1 MAENKEANLMSD
13 IEELSNEV
21 ESIKRLLILMLVRSG
36 ATSIEIS
43 QALGVDS
50 STVRK
55 MIPMRKARQPRK
67 D

>member
-1 MAENKEANLMSD
+1 MASEFEK
-13 IEELSNEV
+13 LSNEV

-36 ATSIEIS
+36 ATSVDIS
-43 QALGVDS
+43 KALGVDS

-55 MIPMRKARQPRK
+55 MVPMRKSRQPGK